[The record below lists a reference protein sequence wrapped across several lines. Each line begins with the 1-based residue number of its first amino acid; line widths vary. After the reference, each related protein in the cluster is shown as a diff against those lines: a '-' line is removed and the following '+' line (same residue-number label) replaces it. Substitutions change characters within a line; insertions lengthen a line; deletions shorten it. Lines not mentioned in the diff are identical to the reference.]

1 MRTDTRDG
9 GDRPLHERALAGAGD
24 AGDDDKDP
32 ERSVARLQP
41 CELPSRSA
49 VARRMTA

>member
-1 MRTDTRDG
+1 LALNSAG
-9 GDRPLHERALAGAGD
+9 EDRPVHERALPGAGD
-24 AGDDDKDP
+24 AGDDDKHP

-49 VARRMTA
+49 VVRRMTA